1 MGFTIKSRLI
11 GIVGLLCILLTVAAL
26 WAILGLR
33 AADQRAISAY
43 RTELLP
49 LQHSAKL
56 YRLAQ
61 MQSATL
67 FESLRYW
74 TDPAEVD
81 QRVAQ
86 INAYG
91 QQIVAERKAY
101 QATFAV
107 PGSETLRATFL
118 NDLND
123 YQAAIVDAGKLVASG
138 NPSGALVMIET
149 RLKNGSKA
157 LQQDIDG
164 LDNLMRQHAE
174 RNYAE
179 SSQAYLTMRNSMA
192 AILAGG
198 LLVAGIAG
206 WLLVRS
212 ITGAV
217 RRARRLAE
225 SISAGGLN
233 HRLGAIP
240 KDEMG
245 ELMQALANMDARLS
259 GIVREVGES
268 ALALSSAAGQMADG
282 NNDLSS
288 RTHAQASALEQTAAS
303 MEQMTATVKFNADNA
318 AQASQLAQTV
328 REQAQQSSSILTD
341 AVTAMRDIEESSNK
355 IADIN
360 RVIDEIAFQTNL
372 LALNAAVEA
381 ARAGEQG
388 RGFAVVASEVRQLAQ
403 RSAKAAQEIKSLIQ
417 TSVSKVD
424 AGSKLVM
431 LSGQNLQEINGGMT
445 KMVEYV
451 ADIAVASRQQSSGID
466 QVNVAIVQ
474 MDSATSQNAAL
485 VEEASAASHTV
496 NEHAARLVEK
506 MSFFHLRPNPPSQ
519 PGFPAEVNH
528 GQGALEPLP
537 ALNAPAR
544 QPRLA
549 NA

>member
-11 GIVGLLCILLTVAAL
+11 GIVGLLCVLLTVAAV

-33 AADQRAISAY
+33 AADQRAISTY

-74 TDPAEVD
+74 TDPSEVD

-86 INAYG
+86 IDAYG
-91 QQIVAERKAY
+91 RQIATERKAY
-101 QATFAV
+101 EATFAV
-107 PGSETLRATFL
+107 PGSEKLRTTFL
-118 NDLND
+118 DDLNG
-123 YQAAIVDAGKLVASG
+123 YQAAISNAAKLVAGG
-138 NPSGALVMIET
+138 NPSGALVIIET
-149 RLKNGSKA
+149 RLKNGSQA
-157 LQQDIDG
+157 LQQDIDE
-164 LDNLMRQHAE
+164 LDNLMRSHAQN
-174 RNYAE
+174 NYAT
-179 SSQAYLTMRNSMA
+179 SSAAYATMRNSMA
-192 AILAGG
+192 AILAVG

-225 SISAGGLN
+225 SISEGGLN

-245 ELMQALANMDARLS
+245 ELMQALAKMDARLS

-288 RTHAQASALEQTAAS
+288 RTHAQASSLEQTAAS

-318 AQASQLAQTV
+318 AQASELAQTV
-328 REQAQQSSSILTD
+328 RKQAQQSSGILDD

-403 RSAKAAQEIKSLIQ
+403 RSATAAQEIKTLIQ

-424 AGSKLVM
+424 AGSKLV
-431 LSGQNLQEINGGMT
+431 LRSGETLQEINGGMA

-474 MDSATSQNAAL
+474 MDSATQQNAAL

-506 MSFFHLRPNPPSQ
+506 MSFFHLRPSAQ
-519 PGFPAEVNH
+519 LAPGAVEGV
-528 GQGALEPLP
+528 LEPLP
-537 ALNAPAR
+537 ALNSPETAPR

>member
-86 INAYG
+86 INTYG

-101 QATFAV
+101 QTTFAV
-107 PGSETLRATFL
+107 PGSETLRAAFL

-123 YQAAIVDAGKLVASG
+123 YQAALDVAGKLVASG
-138 NPSGALVMIET
+138 NPSGALVIIET

-157 LQQDIDG
+157 LQKDIDG

-174 RNYAE
+174 GNYAA
-179 SSQAYLTMRNSMA
+179 SSQAYITMRNSMI

-198 LLVAGIAG
+198 LLVAGMAG

-240 KDEMG
+240 QDEMG
-245 ELMQALANMDARLS
+245 ELMHALAKMDAHLS

-268 ALALSSAAGQMADG
+268 ALALSSAAGQMAKG
-282 NNDLSS
+282 NSDLSS
-288 RTHAQASALEQTAAS
+288 RTHAQASSLEQTAAS

-328 REQAQQSSSILTD
+328 RQQAQQSSNILND
-341 AVTAMRDIEESSNK
+341 AVTAMRDIEDSSKK

-431 LSGQNLQEINGGMT
+431 RSGETLQEINGGMA
-445 KMVEYV
+445 KMVDYV
-451 ADIAVASRQQSSGID
+451 AEIAVASRQQSSGID

-474 MDSATSQNAAL
+474 MDSATQQNAAL

-506 MSFFHLRPNPPSQ
+506 MSFFHLRPTPPSQ
-519 PGFPAEVNH
+519 RVLSPDINR

-537 ALNAPAR
+537 PLNAPVR

-549 NA
+549 HA

>member
-33 AADQRAISAY
+33 AADQRAISTY

-91 QQIVAERKAY
+91 QQIIAERKAY

-123 YQAAIVDAGKLVASG
+123 YQAAIVDAGRLVASG

-179 SSQAYLTMRNSMA
+179 SSQAYVTMRNSMA
-192 AILAGG
+192 AILAVG

-240 KDEMG
+240 QDEMG

-288 RTHAQASALEQTAAS
+288 RTHAQASSLEQTAAS

-328 REQAQQSSSILTD
+328 REQAQQSSNILTD
-341 AVTAMRDIEESSNK
+341 AVTAMRDIEESSKK

-403 RSAKAAQEIKSLIQ
+403 RSARAAQEIKSLIQ

-424 AGSKLVM
+424 AGSKLV
-431 LSGQNLQEINGGMT
+431 LRSGETLQEINGGMT

-451 ADIAVASRQQSSGID
+451 AEIAVASRQQSSGID

-474 MDSATSQNAAL
+474 MDSATQQNAAL
-485 VEEASAASHTV
+485 VEEASAASQTV

-519 PGFPAEVNH
+519 PGSPAEVNR
-528 GQGALEPLP
+528 GQGVLEPLT

>member
-11 GIVGLLCILLTVAAL
+11 GIVGLLCVLLTVAAV

-33 AADQRAISAY
+33 AADQRAISTY

-74 TDPAEVD
+74 TDPTEVD

-86 INAYG
+86 IDAYG
-91 QQIVAERKAY
+91 RQIATERKAY
-101 QATFAV
+101 EATFAV
-107 PGSETLRATFL
+107 PGSEKLRTTFL
-118 NDLND
+118 DDLNS
-123 YQAAIVDAGKLVASG
+123 YQAAISHAAKLVAGG
-138 NPSGALVMIET
+138 NPSGALVIIET
-149 RLKNGSKA
+149 RLKSGSQA

-164 LDNLMRQHAE
+164 LDNLMRNHAE
-174 RNYAE
+174 NNYAT
-179 SSQAYLTMRNSMA
+179 SSAAYATMRNSMA
-192 AILAGG
+192 AILAVG

-225 SISAGGLN
+225 SISEGGLN

-245 ELMQALANMDARLS
+245 ELMQALAKMDARLS

-288 RTHAQASALEQTAAS
+288 RTHAQASSLEQTAAS

-318 AQASQLAQTV
+318 AQASVLAQTV
-328 REQAQQSSSILTD
+328 RKQAQQSSGILDD

-403 RSAKAAQEIKSLIQ
+403 RSATAAQEIKTLIQ

-424 AGSKLVM
+424 AGSKLV
-431 LSGQNLQEINGGMT
+431 LRSGETLQEINGGMA

-451 ADIAVASRQQSSGID
+451 ADIAIASRQQSSGID

-474 MDSATSQNAAL
+474 MDGATQQNAAL

-506 MSFFHLRPNPPSQ
+506 MSFFHLRPSAQ
-519 PGFPAEVNH
+519 FAPGAVEGV
-528 GQGALEPLP
+528 LEPLP
-537 ALNAPAR
+537 ALNSPETAPR

>member
-1 MGFTIKSRLI
+1 MGFSIKNRLI
-11 GIVGLLCILLTVAAL
+11 GIVGLLCVLLMVAAL

-33 AADQRAISAY
+33 AADQRAISTY

-56 YRLAQ
+56 YRLVQ

-74 TDPAEVD
+74 TDPTEVD
-81 QRVAQ
+81 LRMAQ
-86 INAYG
+86 ISDYG

-101 QATFAV
+101 EATFAI
-107 PGSETLRATFL
+107 PGSELLRTTFL
-118 NDLND
+118 DELNA
-123 YQAAIVDAGKLVASG
+123 YQLAISDAGKLVAGG
-138 NPSGALVMIET
+138 NPSGALVIIET
-149 RLKNGSKA
+149 RLKNGGQA
-157 LQQDIDG
+157 LQKDIDG
-164 LDNLMRQHAE
+164 LDTLMRNHAE
-174 RNYAE
+174 SNYSA
-179 SSQAYLTMRNSMA
+179 SSAAYTTMRNSMIT
-192 AILAGG
+192 ILAGG
-198 LLVAGIAG
+198 LLIAGIAG

-217 RRARRLAE
+217 QRACRLAE
-225 SISAGGLN
+225 SISEGSLN
-233 HRLGAIP
+233 HRIGTIQ

-245 ELMQALANMDARLS
+245 ELMQALENMDARLS
-259 GIVREVGES
+259 SIVREVGES
-268 ALALSSAAGQMADG
+268 AMALSSAAEQMADG

-288 RTHAQASALEQTAAS
+288 RTHAQASSLEQTAAS

-341 AVTAMRDIEESSNK
+341 AVTAMQDIEESSRK

-403 RSAKAAQEIKSLIQ
+403 RSATAAQEIKNLIL

-424 AGSKLVM
+424 VGSKLV
-431 LSGQNLQEINGGMT
+431 LRSGETLHEINRGMV

-466 QVNVAIVQ
+466 QVNIAIVQ
-474 MDSATSQNAAL
+474 MDSATQKNAAL

-506 MSFFHLRPNPPSQ
+506 ISFFHLRPSTQGVPAEQEQGVLETLSALNPPT
-519 PGFPAEVNH
+519 EVK
-528 GQGALEPLP
+528 
-537 ALNAPAR
+537 APR
-544 QPRLA
+544 QQHLV
-549 NA
+549 NS